1 MTTPLQLIATAGLY
15 QNTGIAANTA
25 MLTAISSYE
34 TLSLIAPLLIARIAG
49 ATANIPNVTPGGANT
64 SRFSTVTIANLNSL
78 GTATC
83 SALADTVPSSVTGVT
98 LTNTI
103 PGLSGAIKVGAATV
117 IPADLTQFMQ
127 AFNQA
132 DGYVQIT
139 NRVIN
144 TSRNSATFLGP
155 TFTNMNALT
164 TGDISNVTRDPAAF
178 GADLVRLGNL
188 IDLSR
193 LGELGTPSQLLRQLI
208 ITGGLTPG
216 VEGAL
221 NDAGVATDIVNNLR
235 DGNYELADSLQNA
248 AYRAMLTVTGDNLAQ
263 VLDILDVTTAGI
275 LTMADLL
282 NPYKLF
288 PNSFQ
293 TLTAPTNTSQYTL
306 ANVYVDSSGT
316 VNSNLKTLLP
326 VYYIEIAV

>member
-15 QNTGIAANTA
+15 QNTGLAANTA

-34 TLSLIAPLLIARIAG
+34 TLSLIVPLLTARIVG
-49 ATANIPNVTPGGANT
+49 ATANIPSGPGNI
-64 SRFSTVTIANLNSL
+64 SRFSNTTIANLNSL
-78 GTATC
+78 GTTTC
-83 SALADTVPSSVTGVT
+83 SALADNVPSSVTGVA

-164 TGDISNVTRDPAAF
+164 TGDISSVTRDPAAF
-178 GADLVRLGNL
+178 GADLGRLGNL

-221 NDAGVATDIVNNLR
+221 NDAGVATNIVNNLR

-263 VLDILDVTTAGI
+263 VLDILDVTTVGI

-293 TLTAPTNTSQYTL
+293 SLKAVGYGYQ
-306 ANVYVDSSGT
+306 ANIYVGSTGT
-316 VNSNLKTLLP
+316 VNSNLLTFLP
-326 VYYIEIAV
+326 AYYIGIAV

>member
-15 QNTGIAANTA
+15 QNTGLAANTA

-34 TLSLIAPLLIARIAG
+34 TLSLIVPLLTARIVG
-49 ATANIPNVTPGGANT
+49 ATANIPSGPGNI
-64 SRFSTVTIANLNSL
+64 SRFSNTTIANLNSL
-78 GTATC
+78 GTTTC
-83 SALADTVPSSVTGVT
+83 SALADNVPSSVTGVA

-164 TGDISNVTRDPAAF
+164 TGDISSVTRDPVAF
-178 GADLVRLGNL
+178 GADLGRLGNL

-221 NDAGVATDIVNNLR
+221 NDAGVATNIVNNLR

-263 VLDILDVTTAGI
+263 VLDILDVTTVGI

-293 TLTAPTNTSQYTL
+293 SLKAVGYGYQ
-306 ANVYVDSSGT
+306 ANIYVGSTGT
-316 VNSNLKTLLP
+316 VNSNLLTFLP
-326 VYYIEIAV
+326 AYYIGIAV

>member
-34 TLSLIAPLLIARIAG
+34 TLSLISPLLTARTVG
-49 ATANIPNVTPGGANT
+49 ATANIPSGPGNIA
-64 SRFSTVTIANLNSL
+64 RFSNTTIANLNSL
-78 GTATC
+78 GTTTC
-83 SALADTVPSSVTGVT
+83 AALADNVPSSVTGVT
-98 LTNTI
+98 LTNTT
-103 PGLSGAIKVGAATV
+103 PGLSGAIKVGANVV
-117 IPADLTQFMQ
+117 IPADLTQFIQ
-127 AFNQA
+127 AFGSA
-132 DGYVQIT
+132 TGYVQIT

-155 TFTNMNALT
+155 TFTDMNALT
-164 TGDISNVTRDPAAF
+164 TGAVSSVTTNPAAF
-178 GADLVRLGNL
+178 GADLARLGSL

-221 NDAGVATDIVNNLR
+221 NDAGIATDTVNSLR

-248 AYRAMLTVTGDNLAQ
+248 AYQAMLTVTGDELAQ

-293 TLTAPTNTSQYTL
+293 TLTAPTTLSSYTL
-306 ANVYVDSSGT
+306 ANIYINSSGA
-316 VNSNLKTLLP
+316 VNSNLKTVLP
-326 VYYIEIAV
+326 VYYIEVAV